1 MVKNTKGGKGAKSMA
16 RKGQGPGEN
25 SFLRLPTCAG
35 EQYACVTKMYG
46 NGMCEI
52 ITDDNVR
59 LIGHIRSKFRGRQK
73 RHNIVSV
80 FSVVMVGLHE
90 WESIPKN
97 CDILCIYDDIQIEQL
112 KTIPNISIRHV
123 LQLRQQHTISIGG
136 NADPDD
142 ELVFT
147 ADANE
152 REDAMEEIVKQSGAD
167 ASFRLE
173 ATEEVNIDDI

>member
-1 MVKNTKGGKGAKSMA
+1 MVKNTKGGKGAKSLA
-16 RKGQGPGEN
+16 RKGQDIGESN
-25 SFLRLPTCAG
+25 FLRLPTCAA

-52 ITDDNVR
+52 ITDENVR

-73 RHNIVSV
+73 RHNIVSQ
-80 FSVVMVGLHE
+80 FSIVMIGLHE

-97 CDILCIYDDIQIEQL
+97 CDILCIYDDIQIDQL
-112 KTIPNISIRHV
+112 RTIPNVNIRHV

-136 NADPDD
+136 NADQDD

-152 REDAMEEIVKQSGAD
+152 RDDAIADLMNQKGAESAFKID
-167 ASFRLE
+167 E
-173 ATEEVNIDDI
+173 TEQVNIDDI